1 MKLSH
6 FLIAGFLV
14 FFSISVSAQCRSF
27 VKNNCGEAMAG
38 YVIGENFNAAKLMP
52 GDEAEMPMT
61 FYTDQQYRVMVCN
74 HPILKG
80 VEFQLVDS
88 DDQVLFDNSG
98 DISKNAFDFKMAGT
112 DNLTI
117 KIKVHEGGADTGIN
131 PQGCV
136 AVMIGTKLD

>member
-1 MKLSH
+1 MKLSS
-6 FLIAGFLV
+6 FLVAGFLIL
-14 FFSISVSAQCRSF
+14 FSVSVSAQCRAF

-52 GDEAEMPMT
+52 GDEAEMPST
-61 FYTDQQYRVMVCN
+61 FYADQQYRVMVCN

-88 DDQVLFDNSG
+88 ESNVLFDNAKDVNQNS
-98 DISKNAFDFKMAGT
+98 FDFKMAGT

-136 AVMIGTKLD
+136 AVMIGTKIE